1 MALNILITGCK
12 SGFGRL
18 MSESL
23 ASRGHRVFAGM
34 RDVEGRNAG
43 AAAELRAFTHDS
55 GGAIHPVEIDIAS
68 TESVE
73 AGVATALAAADGRI
87 DVAINNAAMGS
98 FGLSEG
104 FTGDQVTEIFN
115 TNVAGLQRVNRAV
128 LPGMRAR
135 GEGLLIHI
143 GSTIGRI
150 VLPTM
155 ALYCA
160 TKFAVEAIVEGFA
173 YELAPLGIESV
184 LIQPGAY
191 PTGFMSGALRP
202 ADPRDEGYGPLANLP
217 AQFMAGLAGMMV
229 GPDAP
234 KPQAVADAV
243 IRLIETPAGQR
254 PLRTVVEAHPE
265 AVEAI
270 NGVCAQVQ
278 AGMLGMLGMAGL
290 LKVTTR
296 NQAS

>member
-18 MSESL
+18 MSETL

-34 RDVEGRNAG
+34 RDVAGRNAG
-43 AAAELRAFTHDS
+43 AAAELKAFTHAS
-55 GGAIHPVEIDIAS
+55 GGSIHPLEIDITS
-68 TESVE
+68 TASVE
-73 AGVATALAAADGRI
+73 AGVAAALAAADGRI
-87 DVAINNAAMGS
+87 DVAINNAAIGQ
-98 FGLSEG
+98 FGLLEG
-104 FTGDQVTEIFN
+104 YTGEQVSEIFN
-115 TNVAGLQRVNRAV
+115 TNVAGLQRVNSAV

-160 TKFAVEAIVEGFA
+160 TKFAVEAMVEGYA
-173 YELAPLGIESV
+173 YELAPLGIEAV

-202 ADPRDEGYGPLANLP
+202 ADARDAGYGPNAQLCDNFLASIG
-217 AQFMAGLAGMMV
+217 AMMS

-234 KPQAVADAV
+234 NPQAVADAV
-243 IRLIETPAGQR
+243 LHLIETPAGQR
-254 PLRTVVEAHPE
+254 PLRTVVDANPQ
-265 AVEAI
+265 ATEAI

-278 AGMLGMLGMAGL
+278 GGMLGMMGMGGL
-290 LKVTTR
+290 LKVTIR
-296 NQAS
+296 DRAS

>member
-18 MSESL
+18 MCESL

-43 AAAELRAFTHDS
+43 AADELRAFTHDS
-55 GGAIHPVEIDIAS
+55 GGSIHPVEIDIAS
-68 TESVE
+68 TASVE

-155 ALYCA
+155 ALYGA
-160 TKFAVEAIVEGFA
+160 TKFAVEAVVEGFA

-202 ADPRDEGYGPLANLP
+202 ADPRDDGYGPLANLP
-217 AQFMAGLAGMMV
+217 AQFMDGFAAMMA

-243 IRLIETPAGQR
+243 VRLIETPAGQR
-254 PLRTVVEAHPE
+254 PLRTVVDAHPE

-270 NGVCAQVQ
+270 NGVCAQAQ
-278 AGMLGMLGMAGL
+278 GGMLGALGMSGL

-296 NQAS
+296 DQAS